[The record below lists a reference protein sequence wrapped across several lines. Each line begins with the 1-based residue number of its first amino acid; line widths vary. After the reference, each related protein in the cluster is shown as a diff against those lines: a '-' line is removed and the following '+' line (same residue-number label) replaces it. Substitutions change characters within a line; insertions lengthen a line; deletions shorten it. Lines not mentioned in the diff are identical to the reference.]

1 MENMAFMYFIQSIWK
16 YLILAIKDWSIY
28 DLNHL
33 ILLKLEFQKVNKK
46 KYETK
51 YRQNKRRNS

>member
-16 YLILAIKDWSIY
+16 YLILAIKDGSIY
-28 DLNHL
+28 DLNHF

-46 KYETK
+46 KL
-51 YRQNKRRNS
+51 